1 MSVGILLAQLMLG
14 SCVGEILWVQFLLL
28 LGDTP
33 QNKLTNFLTYKF
45 SDPLLQG
52 SLSLKCGNILWIY
65 SLGLGYTI
73 LDFDW
78 LWFSAVIPLLRCF
91 LHEYYYY

>member
-1 MSVGILLAQLMLG
+1 MGTVFAVTRRHTSEQAH
-14 SCVGEILWVQFLLL
+14 QFS
-28 LGDTP
+28 DS
-33 QNKLTNFLTYKF
+33 YKF

-78 LWFSAVIPLLRCF
+78 LWFSAVISLLRYF
-91 LHEYYYY
+91 LNEYYYY